1 MMEEMGV
8 VKGMEL
14 ERLMKKVSRERARV
28 LKELMQKIAA
38 LDVGQEH
45 YQVFLSALPRTAE
58 LRELANSLSPDMDFT
73 VYETI
78 NGYRFIRTR

>member
-1 MMEEMGV
+1 MMDEMRA
-8 VKGMEL
+8 VKGVEL

-28 LKELMQKIAA
+28 LKELMEKVAA

-45 YQVFLSALPRTAE
+45 YQIFLSALPRTAE
-58 LRELANSLSPDMDFT
+58 LRDLANSLSPEMDFT